1 MPSGKLENFSRKHP
15 ELAPLVQK
23 LAEFVEAQSV
33 RGVRELIPRVVAA
46 KLGISEADALGLL
59 TLFEDA
65 RVVKHRY
72 DLLCVR
78 NGVVIKSFESLN
90 EIPGA
95 IECRYCG
102 DEHDAEGLR
111 VELVFE
117 ILRERS
123 ADAAA

>member
-1 MPSGKLENFSRKHP
+1 
-15 ELAPLVQK
+15 V
-23 LAEFVEAQSV
+23 
-33 RGVRELIPRVVAA
+33 
-46 KLGISEADALGLL
+46 SEADALGLL

-65 RVVKHRY
+65 KIVQHRY
-72 DLLCVR
+72 DLMCVPTSA
-78 NGVVIKSFESLN
+78 VIASFKSLN
-90 EIPGA
+90 EIPNE

-102 DEHDAEGLR
+102 DEHDGERLR